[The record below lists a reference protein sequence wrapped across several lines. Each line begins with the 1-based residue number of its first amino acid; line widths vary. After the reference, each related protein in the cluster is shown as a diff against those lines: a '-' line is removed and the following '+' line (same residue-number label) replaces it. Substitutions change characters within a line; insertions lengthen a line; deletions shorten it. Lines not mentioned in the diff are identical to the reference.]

1 LPRGWPKKW
10 CSTVVVWLARTSA
23 EVRVFRETLRALLSH
38 WRQHPVQ
45 FFSVLTGLWLA
56 TSLLTGVQ
64 ALNSQA
70 RESYARAS
78 QLIGGEPQASLSA
91 PSGATFSQH
100 VFVDLRRLGW
110 PVSPVLQ
117 GRVTL
122 KGHEDQRL
130 QLMGIE
136 PVSLPAGSAV
146 AGQALAIEQI
156 VEFFSPPGSTWISPQ
171 TAQALGLHE
180 GERPLTLS
188 GQALPPLHAQAD
200 MAPGVLLVDIGFAQ
214 QILGLP
220 DQLSRLLLPKDFTAT
235 LPEQFKGQLQLKT
248 RGEENNLSRLTE
260 SFHLNLDALGFLS
273 FVVGLFIVHAA
284 IGLAL
289 EQRRGLLRTLRACGV
304 SARMLI
310 ACLAVELGGLALIG
324 GLAGVASGYLLASV
338 LLPDV
343 AASLRGLYGAEVAG
357 QLSLSP
363 WWWLSGVGLSL
374 LGALLAG
381 ANSLLRAARL
391 PLLALADPQ
400 AWHQAHAR
408 WLRRQGWV
416 AAVAAVIALLA
427 LIFGDSLSS
436 GFVLMAALL
445 IGAALALPVV
455 LNWVLNLVLH
465 RSRSVLGQ
473 WFLADC
479 RQQLPALSLAL
490 MALLL
495 ALAANIGAGSMTA
508 GFRQTFSDWLEQR
521 LTAELYVNPRNPAQ
535 ARELQIWLKQQP
547 GLTAVLPNWQVS
559 IQLQG
564 WPADVFGVIDHPTYR
579 QHWPLLEALGDNPW
593 DRLAKDD
600 ALMLS
605 EQLARRLKVRLG
617 DHLTIPT
624 PNGAWSPRIVGIY
637 ADYGNP
643 KGHILVNVIHL
654 LRGWPQ
660 LTPSRFN
667 LRIDPALIPAFLTS
681 LQTRFTLE
689 DSRIVDQA
697 RLKGWSTQV
706 FERTFAATA
715 ALNSLTLCVAGVAL
729 FISLLTQS
737 QSRLG
742 QLAPLWALGVT
753 RRQLM
758 LLNLGQTWLLAVLTL
773 VLALPLGIALAW
785 CLDTVINVQAFGWRL
800 PLRVFPMQLLQLM
813 GLALLATLLAS
824 AWPLYSLY
832 RSQPADLLRTFAH
845 ED

>member
-1 LPRGWPKKW
+1 M
-10 CSTVVVWLARTSA
+10 VVWLARTNA

-56 TSLLTGVQ
+56 TGLLTGVQ

-78 QLIGGEPQASLSA
+78 QLIGGEPQASLSG
-91 PSGATFSQH
+91 PDSGTFSQGL
-100 VFVDLRRLGW
+100 FVELRRSGW

-136 PVSLPAGSAV
+136 PVSLPPGSSV
-146 AGQALAIEQI
+146 AGQALPIEQI
-156 VEFFSPPGSTWISPQ
+156 VEFFSAPGSTWISPQ
-171 TAQALGLHE
+171 TLQALGLHE
-180 GERPLTLS
+180 GERPIS
-188 GQALPPLHAQAD
+188 ANGMALPPLRVETD

-220 DQLSRLLLPKDFTAT
+220 DQLSRLLLPKGFSASIPDA
-235 LPEQFKGQLQLKT
+235 FKGQLQLKT
-248 RGEENNLSRLTE
+248 RGEENNLARLTE

-310 ACLAVELGGLALIG
+310 ACLVVELGALALIG
-324 GLAGVASGYLLASV
+324 GLAGVVSGYLLASV

-363 WWWLSGVGLSL
+363 WWWLSGVGLSV

-416 AAVAAVIALLA
+416 AAMAAVIALSA
-427 LIFGDSLSS
+427 LIWGDSLAS

-445 IGAALALPVV
+445 LGAALALPVV
-455 LNWVLNLVLH
+455 LNAALNLVLP
-465 RSRSVLGQ
+465 RSHSVLGQ
-473 WFLADC
+473 WFIADC

-508 GFRQTFSDWLEQR
+508 GFRQTFSNWLEQR
-521 LTAELYVNPRNPAQ
+521 LTAELYINPQNPAQ
-535 ARELQIWLKQQP
+535 SRELHTWLKQQP
-547 GLTAVLPNWQVS
+547 HVSAVLPSWQVS

-564 WPADVFGVIDHPTYR
+564 WPADIFGVIDHPTYR

-593 DRLAKDD
+593 EQLARDD
-600 ALMLS
+600 TLMLS

-624 PNGAWSPRIVGIY
+624 PNGSWSPRIVGIY

-643 KGHILVNVIHL
+643 KGHLLVNVSHL

-660 LTPSRFN
+660 QAPNRFN
-667 LRIDPALIPAFLTS
+667 LRIEPESIPPFITALQAQFALD
-681 LQTRFTLE
+681 

-758 LLNLGQTWLLAVLTL
+758 LLNLGQTWLLALLTL

-785 CLDTVINVQAFGWRL
+785 CLDAVINVQAFGWRL
-800 PLRVFPMQLLQLM
+800 PLRVFPLQLMQLM
-813 GLALLATLLAS
+813 GLALIATLLAS

-832 RSQPADLLRTFAH
+832 RTQPADLLRTFAH

>member
-1 LPRGWPKKW
+1 MQ
-10 CSTVVVWLARTSA
+10 
-23 EVRVFRETLRALLSH
+23 VFYWTLRALLSH
-38 WRQHPVQ
+38 WRRHPVQ

-91 PSGATFSQH
+91 PNGATFPQALFIS
-100 VFVDLRRLGW
+100 LRRAGW

-117 GRVTL
+117 ARVTL

-136 PVSLPAGSAV
+136 PLSLPDGAAV
-146 AGQALAIEQI
+146 AGKDLDIAQM
-156 VEFFSPPGSTWISPQ
+156 VGFFSAPGSTWIAPQ
-171 TAQALGLHE
+171 TLLALGFHE
-180 GERPLTLS
+180 GDTPLTDS
-188 GQALPPLHAQAD
+188 GRTLPPLHSQTD
-200 MAPGVLLVDIGFAQ
+200 MAPGLLLVDIGFAQ
-214 QILGLP
+214 HLLDAPQ
-220 DQLSRLLLPKDFTAT
+220 QLSRLLLPKAFADNKPV
-235 LPEQFKGQLQLKT
+235 LPANLMGQLILKT
-248 RGEENNLSRLTE
+248 SGEENNLERLTE

-304 SARMLI
+304 SARLLI
-310 ACLAVELGGLALIG
+310 ISLAVELGCLAVLG
-324 GLAGVASGYLLASV
+324 GIAGVISGYVLASV

-363 WWWLSGVGLSL
+363 WWWASGVGLSL

-381 ANSLLRAARL
+381 ANSLLRAARM
-391 PLLALADPQ
+391 PLLALANAQ
-400 AWHQAHAR
+400 AWHQAHSR
-408 WLRRQGWV
+408 WLRRQAWV
-416 AAVAAVIALLA
+416 AGLAMLVALIALL
-427 LIFGDSLSS
+427 FGDSLTS
-436 GFVLMAALL
+436 GFVLMGTLL
-445 IGAALALPVV
+445 LGAALGLPVL
-455 LNWVLNLVLH
+455 LNALLNRLLG

-495 ALAANIGAGSMTA
+495 ALAANIGAGSMTS
-508 GFRQTFSDWLEQR
+508 GFRQTFTNWLEQR
-521 LTAELYVNPRNPAQ
+521 LTAELYLNPQNPAQ
-535 ARELQIWLKQQP
+535 ARDMQTWLSSQP
-547 GLTAVLPNWQVS
+547 SVTAVLPNWQVS

-564 WPADVFGVIDHPTYR
+564 WPADLFGVIDHPTYR
-579 QHWPLLEALGDNPW
+579 QHWPLLQSAAGDPW
-593 DRLAKDD
+593 DQLAQDD
-600 ALMLS
+600 TVMLS
-605 EQLARRLKVRLG
+605 EQLARRLKVEVG
-617 DHLTIPT
+617 DQLTIPT
-624 PNGAWSPRIVGIY
+624 PQGHWTPRVVAIY

-643 KGHILVNVIHL
+643 KGHLLVNAQHL
-654 LRGWPQ
+654 LRYWPH
-660 LTPSRFN
+660 LSPNRFN
-667 LRIDPALIPAFLTS
+667 LRIAPASVPALVHD
-681 LQTRFTLE
+681 LQSRFALE
-689 DSRIVDQA
+689 DNRIVDQSQ
-697 RLKGWSTQV
+697 LKGWSTQV

-715 ALNSLTLCVAGVAL
+715 ALNSLTLGVAGVAL

-773 VLALPLGIALAW
+773 VLALPLGLLLAG
-785 CLDTVINVQAFGWRL
+785 CLDAVINVQAFGWRL
-800 PLRVFPMQLLQLM
+800 PLQIFPAQLLQLM
-813 GLALLATLLAS
+813 ALALLATLLAS
-824 AWPLYSLY
+824 AWPLIKLY
-832 RSQPADLLRTFAH
+832 RSRPADLLRTFAN

>member
-1 LPRGWPKKW
+1 MRIFG
-10 CSTVVVWLARTSA
+10 
-23 EVRVFRETLRALLSH
+23 ETMRALLSH
-38 WRQHPVQ
+38 WRHHPVQ

-78 QLIGGEPQASLSA
+78 QLIGGEPQASLAA
-91 PSGATFSQH
+91 PGGGTFPQQ
-100 VFVDLRRLGW
+100 VFVDLRRAGW

-117 GRVTL
+117 ARVIL

-130 QLMGIE
+130 QLLGIE
-136 PVSLPAGSAV
+136 PVSLPTGASV
-146 AGQALAIEQI
+146 AGQVLPIEQV
-156 VEFFSPPGSTWISPQ
+156 VEFFSAPGSTWISPQ
-171 TAQALGLHE
+171 TLQALGMKA
-180 GERPLTLS
+180 GERPLAAN
-188 GQALPPLHAQAD
+188 GQALPPLQMQAD

-220 DQLSRLLLPKDFTAT
+220 EQLSRLLLPKGFTAT
-235 LPEQFKGQLQLKT
+235 LPDAFKGRLQFSPG
-248 RGEENNLSRLTE
+248 GEENNLARLTE
-260 SFHLNLDALGFLS
+260 SFHLNLDALGVLS

-304 SARMLI
+304 GARMLI
-310 ACLAVELGGLALIG
+310 GCLAVELGALALIG
-324 GLAGVASGYLLASV
+324 GMAGVFSGYLLAGL

-357 QLSLSP
+357 QLNLNLG
-363 WWWLSGVGLSL
+363 WWFSGIGLSL
-374 LGALLAG
+374 FGALLAG
-381 ANSLLRAARL
+381 AGSLLRAARL
-391 PLLALADPQ
+391 PLLALAAPQ
-400 AWHQAHAR
+400 AWHQAHGR

-416 AAVAAVIALLA
+416 AALAAVIALLA
-427 LIFGDSLSS
+427 LRLGDSLAS
-436 GFVLMAALL
+436 GFVLVAALL
-445 IGAALALPVV
+445 IGAALALPV
-455 LNWVLNLVLH
+455 LLSTLLNLAL
-465 RSRSVLGQ
+465 RNTRSVLGQ

-479 RQQLPALSLAL
+479 RQQLPSLSLAL

-495 ALAANIGAGSMTA
+495 ALAANIGAGSMTS
-508 GFRQTFSDWLEQR
+508 GFRQTFGDWLEQR
-521 LTAELYVNPRNPAQ
+521 LSAELYLNPQNPEQSRA
-535 ARELQIWLKQQP
+535 LDDWLRQQP
-547 GLTAVLPNWQVS
+547 SLTAVLPTWQVS
-559 IQLQG
+559 IQVRG
-564 WPADVFGVIDHPTYR
+564 WPTEVSGVIDHPTYR
-579 QHWPLLEALGDNPW
+579 QHWPLLEALGDQPW
-593 DRLAKDD
+593 DALARDD
-600 ALMLS
+600 TLMLS
-605 EQLARRLKVRLG
+605 EQLARRLNLALG
-617 DHLTIPT
+617 DRLTLST
-624 PNGAWSPRIVGIY
+624 PNGEWSPRIVGIY

-643 KGHILVNVIHL
+643 RGHILVNSQHL
-654 LRGWPQ
+654 LEHWPQ
-660 LTPSRFN
+660 LAPNRFN
-667 LRIDPALIPAFLTS
+667 LRIAPALIPAFITT
-681 LQTRFTLE
+681 LQARFAL
-689 DSRIVDQA
+689 DDNRIVDQA

-715 ALNSLTLCVAGVAL
+715 ALNSLTLLVAGVAL

-758 LLNLGQTWLLAVLTL
+758 LLNLGQTWLLALLTL

-785 CLDTVINVQAFGWRL
+785 CLDSVINVQAFGWRL
-800 PLRVFPMQLLQLM
+800 PLRVYPVQLLQLM

-832 RSQPADLLRTFAH
+832 RSQPTDLLRTFAH
-845 ED
+845 GD

>member
-1 LPRGWPKKW
+1 M
-10 CSTVVVWLARTSA
+10 
-23 EVRVFRETLRALLSH
+23 RVFHQALRALLSH

-70 RESYARAS
+70 RDSYARAS

-91 PSGATFSQH
+91 PGGGTFPQQL
-100 VFVDLRRLGW
+100 FVDLRRAGW

-117 GRVTL
+117 GRVSL
-122 KGHEDQRL
+122 KGLEQQRL

-156 VEFFSPPGSTWISPQ
+156 VEFFTPPGSTWVAPQ
-171 TAQALGLHE
+171 TLQAMGLRE
-180 GERPLTLS
+180 GEQPLS
-188 GQALPPLHAQAD
+188 ANGQALPPLRAQVD
-200 MAPGVLLVDIGFAQ
+200 MAPGILLVDIGFAQ
-214 QILGLP
+214 RILEQPG
-220 DQLSRLLLPKDFTAT
+220 QVSRLLLPKDFDAP
-235 LPEQFKGQLQLKT
+235 LPERFSAVLQLT
-248 RGEENNLSRLTE
+248 RSGEENNLSRLTE

-289 EQRRGLLRTLRACGV
+289 EQRRSLLRTLRACGV

-310 ACLAVELGGLALIG
+310 GCLAVELGVLALIG
-324 GLAGVASGYLLASV
+324 GVAGVASGYLLASV

-357 QLSLSP
+357 QLNLSP
-363 WWWLSGVGLSL
+363 WWWLSGIGLSL

-416 AAVAAVIALLA
+416 AALAAVIALLA
-427 LIFGDSLSS
+427 LFLGDSLAS
-436 GFVLMAALL
+436 GFVLLAALL
-445 IGAALALPVV
+445 LGAALALPVV
-455 LNWVLNLVLH
+455 LNLVLNGVLQ

-473 WFLADC
+473 WFVADC

-495 ALAANIGAGSMTA
+495 ALAANIGAGSMTG
-508 GFRQTFSDWLEQR
+508 GFRETFSHWLEQR
-521 LTAELYVNPRNPAQ
+521 LSAELYLNPQDPAQ
-535 ARELQIWLKQQP
+535 SVELHGWLKQQP
-547 GLTAVLPNWQVS
+547 QVAAVLPSWQVS
-559 IQLQG
+559 TQLRG
-564 WPADVFGVIDHPTYR
+564 WPTDVFGVIDHPYYR
-579 QHWPLLEALGDNPW
+579 QHWPLLEARGDDPW
-593 DRLAKDD
+593 QRLASDD
-600 ALMLS
+600 TVMLS
-605 EQLARRLKVRLG
+605 EQLARRLKLHVG
-617 DHLTIPT
+617 DSLAITT
-624 PNGAWSPRIVGIY
+624 PGGIWSPQIIGVY

-643 KGHILVNVIHL
+643 KGHVLVNDRHL
-654 LRGWPQ
+654 LRHWPQ
-660 LTPSRFN
+660 LTPNRFN
-667 LRIDPALIPAFLTS
+667 LRIDPTAIPALLAT
-681 LQTRFTLE
+681 LQARFAL
-689 DSRIVDQA
+689 DDNRIVDQA
-697 RLKGWSTQV
+697 RLKDWSSQV

-715 ALNSLTLCVAGVAL
+715 ALNSLTLAVAGVAL

-785 CLDTVINVQAFGWRL
+785 CLDAVINVQAFGWRL
-800 PLRVFPMQLLQLM
+800 PLRVFPWQLLQLM

-832 RSQPADLLRTFAH
+832 RTQPADLLRTFAH

>member
-1 LPRGWPKKW
+1 MRIF
-10 CSTVVVWLARTSA
+10 AQ
-23 EVRVFRETLRALLSH
+23 TLHALLSH
-38 WRQHPVQ
+38 WRLHPVQ

-70 RESYARAS
+70 RDSYARAS

-91 PSGATFSQH
+91 PGGGTFSQQL
-100 VFVDLRRLGW
+100 FVDLRRAGW

-117 GRVTL
+117 GRL
-122 KGHEDQRL
+122 ILQGHEEQRL

-136 PVSLPAGSAV
+136 PVSLPAGAAV
-146 AGQALAIEQI
+146 AGQALAIEQ
-156 VEFFSPPGSTWISPQ
+156 VVGFFTAPGSTWISPQ
-171 TAQALGLHE
+171 TLKALGLSE
-180 GERPLTLS
+180 GARPLAAN
-188 GQALPPLHAQAD
+188 GQVLPPLHAQSD

-214 QILGLP
+214 PILGLP
-220 DQLSRLLLPKDFTAT
+220 DQLSRLLLPKGFTAT
-235 LPEQFKGQLQLKT
+235 LPEAFKGQLQLKT
-248 RGEENNLSRLTE
+248 AGEENNLARLTE

-310 ACLAVELGGLALIG
+310 ACLGVELGGLALMG
-324 GLAGVASGYLLASV
+324 GMAGVVSGYLLASV

-363 WWWLSGVGLSL
+363 LWWFSGIGLSL

-381 ANSLLRAARL
+381 ANSLWRAARL
-391 PLLALADPQ
+391 PLLALANPQ

-416 AAVAAVIALLA
+416 AAVALVVALLA
-427 LIFGDSLSS
+427 LLRGDSLAS
-436 GFVLMAALL
+436 GFVLMATLL
-445 IGAALALPVV
+445 LGAALALPVV
-455 LNWVLNLVLH
+455 LNTLLNGLPG
-465 RSRSVLGQ
+465 SRRTVLGQ

-521 LTAELYVNPRNPAQ
+521 LTAELYLSPLNPAQ
-535 ARELQIWLKQQP
+535 ARDLQTWLKQQP
-547 GLTAVLPNWQVS
+547 QLTAVLPNWQVS

-564 WPADVFGVIDHPTYR
+564 WPADVVGVIDHPTYR

-624 PNGAWSPRIVGIY
+624 PTGPWSPRIVGIY

-643 KGHILVNVIHL
+643 KGHVLVNVNHL

-660 LTPSRFN
+660 LTPNRFN
-667 LRIDPALIPAFLTS
+667 LRIEPASIAPFVSA
-681 LQTRFTLE
+681 LQARFALD
-689 DSRIVDQA
+689 DSRIVDQS

-758 LLNLGQTWLLAVLTL
+758 LLNLGQTWLLALLTL

-785 CLDTVINVQAFGWRL
+785 CLDAVINVQAFGWRL
-800 PLRVFPMQLLQLM
+800 PLRVFPLQWLQLM

-832 RSQPADLLRTFAH
+832 RTQPADLLRTFAH

>member
-1 LPRGWPKKW
+1 MRIFG
-10 CSTVVVWLARTSA
+10 
-23 EVRVFRETLRALLSH
+23 ETLRALLSH

-56 TSLLTGVQ
+56 TSLLTGVL

-70 RESYARAS
+70 RDSYARAS
-78 QLIGGEPQASLSA
+78 QLIGGEPQASLGA
-91 PSGATFSQH
+91 PGGGTFAQQW
-100 VFVDLRRLGW
+100 FIDLRRAGW

-117 GRVTL
+117 GRITL
-122 KGHEDQRL
+122 KGHEAQRL

-136 PVSLPAGSAV
+136 PVSLPAGAAV
-146 AGQALAIEQI
+146 AGQALAIEQ
-156 VEFFSPPGSTWISPQ
+156 VVDFFSPPGTTWISPQ
-171 TAQALGLHE
+171 TLQALGLRE
-180 GERPLTLS
+180 GDRPVNLA
-188 GQALPPLHAQAD
+188 GVALPPLHAQAD

-214 QILGLP
+214 QMLGLP
-220 DQLSRLLLPKDFTAT
+220 EQLSRLLLPKDFTAP
-235 LPEQFKGQLQLKT
+235 LPEAFKGQLQLKSA
-248 RGEENNLSRLTE
+248 GEESNLTRLTE
-260 SFHLNLDALGFLS
+260 SFHLNLDALGVLS

-310 ACLAVELGGLALIG
+310 ACLAVELAGLALLG
-324 GLAGVASGYLLASV
+324 GLAGVVSGYLLAGV

-363 WWWLSGVGLSL
+363 LWWFSGIGLSL
-374 LGALLAG
+374 IGALLAG
-381 ANSLLRAARL
+381 ANSLLRAARP

-416 AAVAAVIALLA
+416 AAMALVIALLA
-427 LIFGDSLSS
+427 LGFGDSLIS

-455 LNWVLNLVLH
+455 LSALLSLASQ

-473 WFLADC
+473 WFVADC

-495 ALAANIGAGSMTA
+495 AMAANIGAGSMTA

-521 LTAELYVNPRNPAQ
+521 LTAELYLNPQNPAQ
-535 ARELQIWLKQQP
+535 ARELQSWLNQQP
-547 GLTAVLPNWQVS
+547 QLAAVLPNWQVS

-564 WPADVFGVIDHPTYR
+564 WPTDLSGIIDHPTYR
-579 QHWPLLEALGDNPW
+579 QHWPLLEALGDDPW
-593 DRLAKDD
+593 QRLAKDD
-600 ALMLS
+600 AVMLS
-605 EQLARRLKVRLG
+605 EQLARRLKVQLG
-617 DHLTIPT
+617 DHLTLPT
-624 PNGAWSPRIVGIY
+624 PTGPWSPRIVGIY

-643 KGHILVNVIHL
+643 KGHILVNIRHL

-667 LRIDPALIPAFLTS
+667 LRIEPASIPAFVTA
-681 LQTRFTLE
+681 LQTRFSLD

-758 LLNLGQTWLLAVLTL
+758 LLNLGQTWLLALLTL

-800 PLRVFPMQLLQLM
+800 PLRVFPWQLLQLM

-824 AWPLYSLY
+824 AWPLYRLY
-832 RSQPADLLRTFAH
+832 RTQPADLLRTFAH

>member
-1 LPRGWPKKW
+1 M
-10 CSTVVVWLARTSA
+10 VVWLARTSA
-23 EVRVFRETLRALLSH
+23 EVPVFRETLRALLSH

-91 PSGATFSQH
+91 PSGATFSQQ

-122 KGHEDQRL
+122 KEHDDQRL

-136 PVSLPAGSAV
+136 PVSLPAGSSV
-146 AGQALAIEQI
+146 AGQALPIEQV
-156 VEFFSPPGSTWISPQ
+156 VEFFSPPGSTWVSPQ
-171 TAQALGLHE
+171 TLQALGLHE
-180 GERPLTLS
+180 GDRPESLS
-188 GQALPPLHAQAD
+188 GQALPPLRAQPD

-220 DQLSRLLLPKDFTAT
+220 DQLSRLLLPKDFTAP

-248 RGEENNLSRLTE
+248 SGEENNLARLTE

-304 SARMLI
+304 SARILI

-324 GLAGVASGYLLASV
+324 GLVGVASGYLLASV

-416 AAVAAVIALLA
+416 AVIAAVIAVLA
-427 LIFGDSLSS
+427 LIFGDSLGS

-455 LNWVLNLVLH
+455 LNWVLNRVLH

-508 GFRQTFSDWLEQR
+508 GFRETFSNWLEQR

-535 ARELQIWLKQQP
+535 ATELQTWLKQQP
-547 GLTAVLPNWQVS
+547 ALTAVLPNWQVS

-624 PNGAWSPRIVGIY
+624 PNGTWSPRIVGIY

-643 KGHILVNVIHL
+643 KGHILVNVDHL

-660 LTPSRFN
+660 LTPNRFN
-667 LRIDPALIPAFLTS
+667 LRIDPTLIPDFLTA

-753 RRQLM
+753 RQQLM

-800 PLRVFPMQLLQLM
+800 PLRVFPLQLLQLM

-832 RSQPADLLRTFAH
+832 RTQPADLLRTFAR

>member
-1 LPRGWPKKW
+1 MALFYW
-10 CSTVVVWLARTSA
+10 
-23 EVRVFRETLRALLSH
+23 TLRGLLSH
-38 WRQHPVQ
+38 WRRHPVQ

-56 TSLLTGVQ
+56 TALLTGVQ

-70 RESYARAS
+70 RDSYARAS

-91 PSGATFSQH
+91 PDAASFPQALFAQ
-100 VFVDLRRLGW
+100 LRRAGW
-110 PVSPVLQ
+110 PVSPVVQ
-117 GRVTL
+117 GRVVL
-122 KGHEDQRL
+122 QGHEEQRL
-130 QLMGIE
+130 QLMGID
-136 PVSLPAGSAV
+136 PVSLPGSGSV
-146 AGQALAIEQI
+146 AGQRLSQAQMLA
-156 VEFFSPPGSTWISPQ
+156 FFEPPGRTWVAAQ
-171 TAQALGLHE
+171 TLQALGLQE
-180 GERPLTLS
+180 GEQPSTAN
-188 GQALPPLHAQAD
+188 GQTLPPLQVQAD
-200 MAPGVLLVDIGFAQ
+200 MAPGVLLTDIGFAQ
-214 QILGLP
+214 PLLDMPG
-220 DQLSRLLLPKDFTAT
+220 QLSHLLLDNTFAAGHPTPPAA
-235 LPEQFKGQLQLKT
+235 LQLKQ
-248 RGEENNLSRLTE
+248 GEDNNLARLTE

-310 ACLAVELGGLALIG
+310 LSLAVELGVLAVLG
-324 GLAGVASGYLLASV
+324 GLLGIASGYLLASL

-343 AASLRGLYGAEVAG
+343 AASLRGLYGAQVPG

-363 WWWLSGVGLSL
+363 WWWLAGLGLGL

-381 ANSLLRAARL
+381 ASSLWRAARL
-391 PLLALADPQ
+391 PLLALANAQ
-400 AWHQAHAR
+400 AWHEAHGR

-416 AAVAAVIALLA
+416 AAAALLVALLA
-427 LIFGDSLSS
+427 LWLGDSLAA

-445 IGAALALPVV
+445 LGAALGLPVLLNGLLKGV
-455 LNWVLNLVLH
+455 LG

-495 ALAANIGAGSMTA
+495 ALAANIGAGSMTS
-508 GFRQTFSDWLEQR
+508 GFRQTFSNWLEQR
-521 LTAELYVNPRNPAQ
+521 LTAELYLNPQNPAQ
-535 ARELQIWLKQQP
+535 AEQLNAWLARQP
-547 GLTAVLPNWQVS
+547 RVQAVLPTWQVAV
-559 IQLQG
+559 QLQG
-564 WPADVFGVIDHPTYR
+564 WPADVFGVVDDPTYR
-579 QHWPLLEALGDNPW
+579 QHWPLLEAASAPW
-593 DRLAKDD
+593 DRLLQDD
-600 ALMLS
+600 SVMLS
-605 EQLARRLKVRLG
+605 EQLARRLKVQLG
-617 DHLTIPT
+617 DTVSIPT
-624 PNGAWSPRIVGIY
+624 PQGTWVPTIVGIY

-643 KGHILVNVIHL
+643 KGHLLVNSKHL
-654 LRGWPQ
+654 LAHWPA
-660 LTPSRFN
+660 LSPARFN
-667 LRIDPALIPAFLTS
+667 LRVAPANVPPLVREVQRAFG
-681 LQTRFTLE
+681 LE
-689 DSRIVDQA
+689 DSRIVDQQQ
-697 RLKGWSTQV
+697 LKGWSSQV

-715 ALNSLTLCVAGVAL
+715 ALNSLTLGVAGVAL

-773 VLALPLGIALAW
+773 ILALPLGLLLAW
-785 CLDTVINVQAFGWRL
+785 CLDAVINVQAFGWRL
-800 PLRVFPMQLLQLM
+800 PLQVFPWQLAQLL

-824 AWPLYSLY
+824 AWPLWQLY
-832 RSQPADLLRTFAH
+832 RSRPADLLRTFAH

>member
-1 LPRGWPKKW
+1 M
-10 CSTVVVWLARTSA
+10 A
-23 EVRVFRETLRALLSH
+23 VFYWTLRALLSH
-38 WRQHPVQ
+38 WRRHPVQ

-56 TSLLTGVQ
+56 TALLTGVQ

-70 RESYARAS
+70 RDSYARAS

-91 PSGATFSQH
+91 PDAASFPQALFAE
-100 VFVDLRRLGW
+100 LRRAGW
-110 PVSPVLQ
+110 PVSPVVQ
-117 GRVTL
+117 GRVLL
-122 KGHEDQRL
+122 KGHEDQHL
-130 QLMGIE
+130 QLMGID
-136 PVSLPAGSAV
+136 PLSLPGSGAV
-146 AGQALAIEQI
+146 AGQRLSQAQMVA
-156 VEFFSPPGSTWISPQ
+156 FFDPPGRTWIAPH
-171 TAQALGLHE
+171 TLQALGLQA
-180 GERPLTLS
+180 GERPLTAS
-188 GQALPPLHAQAD
+188 GQALPPLQVQPD
-200 MAPGVLLVDIGFAQ
+200 MAPGMLLTDIGFAQ
-214 QILGLP
+214 PLLDMP
-220 DQLSRLLLPKDFTAT
+220 RRLSRLLLDKSFAAAHPTPPA
-235 LPEQFKGQLQLKT
+235 GLQLKQA
-248 RGEENNLSRLTE
+248 EDNNLARLTE

-310 ACLAVELGGLALIG
+310 LGLGMELGALALLG
-324 GLAGVASGYLLASV
+324 GVLGVASGYVLASV

-343 AASLRGLYGAEVAG
+343 AASLRGLYGAEVPG

-363 WWWLSGVGLSL
+363 WWWLAGLGLSL

-381 ANSLLRAARL
+381 AGSVWRAARL
-391 PLLALADPQ
+391 PLLALANPQ
-400 AWHQAHAR
+400 AWHEAHGR

-416 AAVAAVIALLA
+416 ASAALLIALLA
-427 LIFGDSLSS
+427 LWWGDSLAA

-445 IGAALALPVV
+445 LGAALGLPVL
-455 LNWVLNLVLH
+455 LNALLKALLG

-495 ALAANIGAGSMTA
+495 ALAANIGAGSMTS
-508 GFRQTFSDWLEQR
+508 GFRLTFNNWLEQR
-521 LTAELYVNPRNPAQ
+521 LTAELYLNPHNPAQ
-535 ARELQIWLKQQP
+535 AEQLNTWLTQQP
-547 GLTAVLPNWQVS
+547 LVQAVLPTWQVAV
-559 IQLQG
+559 QLQG
-564 WPADVFGVIDHPTYR
+564 WPADVFGVVDAPTYR
-579 QHWPLLEALGDNPW
+579 QHWPLLEAARAPW
-593 DRLAKDD
+593 DQLLRNDT
-600 ALMLS
+600 LMLS
-605 EQLARRLKVRLG
+605 EQLARRLNVHVG
-617 DHLTIPT
+617 DAVDIPT
-624 PNGAWSPRIVGIY
+624 PQGVWSPQVVGIY

-643 KGHILVNVIHL
+643 KGHVLVNAQHL
-654 LRGWPQ
+654 LAHWPT
-660 LTPSRFN
+660 LSPARFN
-667 LRIDPALIPAFLTS
+667 LRVLPQNVAPLVREVQREFALD
-681 LQTRFTLE
+681 
-689 DSRIVDQA
+689 DSRIVDQQQ
-697 RLKGWSTQV
+697 LKGWSSQV

-715 ALNSLTLCVAGVAL
+715 ALNSLTLGVAGVAL

-773 VLALPLGIALAW
+773 LLALPLGLLLAW
-785 CLDTVINVQAFGWRL
+785 CLDAVINVQAFGWRL
-800 PLRVFPMQLLQLM
+800 PLHIFPWQLAQLL

-824 AWPLYSLY
+824 AWPLWQLY
-832 RSQPADLLRTFAH
+832 RSRPADLLRTFAH

>member
-1 LPRGWPKKW
+1 M
-10 CSTVVVWLARTSA
+10 A
-23 EVRVFRETLRALLSH
+23 VFYWALRALLSH
-38 WRQHPVQ
+38 WRRHPVQ

-56 TSLLTGVQ
+56 TALLTGVQ

-70 RESYARAS
+70 RDGYARAS

-91 PSGATFSQH
+91 PDGAGFAQA
-100 VFVDLRRLGW
+100 VFAELRRAGW
-110 PVSPVLQ
+110 PVSPVVQ
-117 GRVTL
+117 GRVVL
-122 KGHEDQRL
+122 KGHEEQRL

-136 PVSLPAGSAV
+136 PVSLPGSGSV
-146 AGQALAIEQI
+146 AGQRLSQAQILA
-156 VEFFSPPGSTWISPQ
+156 FFDAPGRTWIAAQ
-171 TAQALGLHE
+171 TLQALGLQE
-180 GERPLTLS
+180 GEQPLTAN
-188 GQALPPLHAQAD
+188 GQRLPPLQVQPD
-200 MAPGVLLVDIGFAQ
+200 MAPGMLLTDIGFAQ
-214 QILGLP
+214 PLLDMQGR
-220 DQLSRLLLPKDFTAT
+220 LSRLLLDNTFAARHPTPPA
-235 LPEQFKGQLQLKT
+235 GLQLKQ
-248 RGEENNLSRLTE
+248 GDDNNLSRLTE

-304 SARMLI
+304 SARLLI
-310 ACLAVELGGLALIG
+310 LSLGVELGFLALLG
-324 GLAGVASGYLLASV
+324 GVLGVASGYLLASL

-363 WWWLSGVGLSL
+363 WWWLAGLGLSL

-381 ANSLLRAARL
+381 ASSLWRAARL
-391 PLLALADPQ
+391 PLLALANAQ
-400 AWHQAHAR
+400 AWHEAHGR

-416 AAVAAVIALLA
+416 AGVALVVALLA
-427 LIFGDSLSS
+427 LVWGNSLTA

-445 IGAALALPVV
+445 LGAALGLPVLLNGV
-455 LNWVLNLVLH
+455 LKGVLG

-495 ALAANIGAGSMTA
+495 ALAANIGAGSMTS
-508 GFRQTFSDWLEQR
+508 GFRSTFNNWLEQR
-521 LTAELYVNPRNPAQ
+521 LTAELYLNPQNPAQ
-535 ARELQIWLKQQP
+535 AQHLQTWLAQQP
-547 GLTAVLPNWQVS
+547 RVCAVLPGWQVAV
-559 IQLQG
+559 QLQG
-564 WPADVFGVIDHPTYR
+564 WPAEVFGVVDDPTYR
-579 QHWPLLEALGDNPW
+579 QHWPLLEAASAPW
-593 DRLAKDD
+593 DRLLQDD
-600 ALMLS
+600 SVMLS
-605 EQLARRLKVRLG
+605 EQLARRLNVRLG
-617 DHLTIPT
+617 DTIQFPT
-624 PNGAWSPRIVGIY
+624 PQGPWAPTIVGIY

-643 KGHILVNVIHL
+643 KGHLLVNAKHL
-654 LRGWPQ
+654 LAHWPT
-660 LTPSRFN
+660 LSPVRFN
-667 LRIDPALIPAFLTS
+667 LRVAPQDVPPLVRDVQREFD
-681 LQTRFTLE
+681 LE
-689 DSRIVDQA
+689 DSRIIDQQQ
-697 RLKGWSTQV
+697 LKGWSSQV

-715 ALNSLTLCVAGVAL
+715 ALNSLTLGVAGVAL

-773 VLALPLGIALAW
+773 VLALPLGLLLAW
-785 CLDTVINVQAFGWRL
+785 CLDAVINVQAFGWRL
-800 PLRVFPMQLLQLM
+800 PLQVFPGQLAQLM
-813 GLALLATLLAS
+813 GLAMLATLLAS
-824 AWPLYSLY
+824 AWPLWQLY
-832 RSQPADLLRTFAH
+832 RSRPADLLRTFAH

>member
-1 LPRGWPKKW
+1 M
-10 CSTVVVWLARTSA
+10 
-23 EVRVFRETLRALLSH
+23 RVFRQTLRALISH
-38 WRQHPVQ
+38 WRRHPVQ

-56 TSLLTGVQ
+56 TSLLTGVE

-70 RESYARAS
+70 RDSYARAS
-78 QLIGGEPQASLSA
+78 QLIGGEPQASLST
-91 PSGATFSQH
+91 PGGATFTQQW
-100 VFVDLRRLGW
+100 FVDLRRQGW
-110 PVSPVLQ
+110 PVSPLLQ
-117 GRVTL
+117 GRLLL

-136 PVSLPAGSAV
+136 PVSLPSDSAV
-146 AGQALAIEQI
+146 AGQAMPIERV
-156 VEFFSPPGSTWISPQ
+156 VEFFTPPGSTWISAD
-171 TAQALGLHE
+171 TLQALQLRE
-180 GERPLTLS
+180 GATPQAVN
-188 GQALPPLHAQAD
+188 GQILPPLVVQKD
-200 MAPGVLLVDIGFAQ
+200 MAPGVLLVDIGVAQ
-214 QILGLP
+214 TVLEQPG
-220 DQLSRLLLPKDFTAT
+220 QLSRMLLPKDFHAE
-235 LPEQFKGQLQLKT
+235 LPASLKGQLQLKSS
-248 RGEENNLSRLTE
+248 GEENNLARLTE

-310 ACLAVELGGLALIG
+310 TCLIVELGVLALLG
-324 GLAGVASGYLLASV
+324 GVFGVISGYWLASV

-357 QLSLSP
+357 QLRLSP
-363 WWWLSGVGLSL
+363 WWWFSGIGLSL

-381 ANSLLRAARL
+381 ASSLLRAARL
-391 PLLALADPQ
+391 PLLAVADPQ
-400 AWHQAHAR
+400 AWHEQYSR
-408 WLRRQGWV
+408 WLRRQGWL
-416 AAVAAVIALLA
+416 AAGLLVIALAA
-427 LIFGDSLSS
+427 LIWGDSLSS
-436 GFVLMAALL
+436 GFVLMAGLL
-445 IGAALALPVV
+445 LGAALALPV
-455 LNWVLNLVLH
+455 LLSALLKPLLG

-508 GFRQTFSDWLEQR
+508 GFRQTFNDWLEQR
-521 LTAELYVNPRNPAQ
+521 LSAELYINPSNPAQ
-535 ARELQIWLKQQP
+535 SREMYSWLKQQP
-547 GLTAVLPNWQVS
+547 NVRAVLPNWEVTVT
-559 IQLQG
+559 LQG
-564 WPADVFGVIDHPTYR
+564 WPAELFGIVDHPHYR
-579 QHWPLLEALGDNPW
+579 QHWPLLESNGSDPW
-593 DRLAKDD
+593 AHLATDD
-600 ALMLS
+600 AVMLS
-605 EQLARRLKVRLG
+605 EQLARRLKVRAG
-617 DHLTIPT
+617 DRLTIPA
-624 PNGAWSPRIVGIY
+624 PNGTWSPRIVGIY

-643 KGHILVNVIHL
+643 KGHLLVNSNHL

-660 LTPSRFN
+660 LTPNRFN
-667 LRIDPALIPAFLTS
+667 LRIDPQHIPAFLNA
-681 LQTRFTLE
+681 LQTRFQLD
-689 DSRIVDQA
+689 DSRIIDQA
-697 RLKGWSTQV
+697 RLKGWSLQV

-715 ALNSLTLCVAGVAL
+715 ALNSLTLAVAGVAL

-773 VLALPLGIALAW
+773 ILALPLGIALAW
-785 CLDTVINVQAFGWRL
+785 CLDAVINVQAFGWRL
-800 PLRVFPMQLLQLM
+800 PLRVFPWQLLQLM

-832 RSQPADLLRTFAH
+832 RTQPADLLRTFAH